1 MIFSIRMLSLQF
13 INNSLVENE
22 LALWNQDASSEEELV
37 KKHLDLREISLPND
51 SQLGRKVFAPRS
63 TTVNIEELYGRMM
76 LRGGRMYVIDIT
88 ENQMSELAG
97 PQIKKIFEG
106 YANGQ

>member
-1 MIFSIRMLSLQF
+1 
-13 INNSLVENE
+13 
-22 LALWNQDASSEEELV
+22 
-37 KKHLDLREISLPND
+37 
-51 SQLGRKVFAPRS
+51 
-63 TTVNIEELYGRMM
+63 LYGRMM